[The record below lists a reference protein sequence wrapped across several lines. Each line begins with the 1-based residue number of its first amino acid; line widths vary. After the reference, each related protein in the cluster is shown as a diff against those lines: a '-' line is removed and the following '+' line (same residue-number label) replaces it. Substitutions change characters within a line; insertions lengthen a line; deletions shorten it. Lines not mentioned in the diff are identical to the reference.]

1 MDYVCID
8 LLEGDCLSARTLAV
22 YFDGKFED
30 NVTYALKDTPCG
42 DVVEK
47 KVCCFPKGVRHLFPR
62 DEALQEMN
70 AESYA
75 GTILWGS
82 KGQPIGLIAVIG
94 RQPMANTRLAESVL
108 QLVAVRAAGELE
120 RKCVE
125 EKLRENR
132 SRLDLALRSAHMGV
146 WRLDLIEKKRHF
158 DDQVCHLLGID
169 PAKFI
174 GTAEE
179 FYEAVHPDDRK
190 MLKAVW
196 ARTIKQDVPYESE
209 YRVVWPDGSVHY
221 VSARGKL
228 VHDDKGRPV
237 MVNGLIWDITDRK
250 QMEDEL
256 RRSRTELELRVRER
270 TVELSTTVTRLEQL
284 NEELQEFA
292 FIASHD
298 LQEPLRKIQIFGGM
312 LIKKHKDSL
321 SSEGKDYMER
331 LTKSANRMSE
341 LLRALLN
348 YSRTGTSKLN
358 FKSVS
363 LTEVAKDAASDL
375 EYTIAQAKGAVEI
388 SELPTV
394 DADAALLRQL
404 FQNVIGNSIKYR
416 KESEPPL
423 VKIYG
428 KIADATCQITIEDN
442 GIGFDERYKHKI
454 FKPFERLH
462 GKNTF
467 YSGTGMGLAICKKI
481 VNRHSGE
488 ITVTSVPKQGT
499 TFIVTLPM
507 EQKRGLNG

>member
-1 MDYVCID
+1 
-8 LLEGDCLSARTLAV
+8 
-22 YFDGKFED
+22 
-30 NVTYALKDTPCG
+30 
-42 DVVEK
+42 
-47 KVCCFPKGVRHLFPR
+47 
-62 DEALQEMN
+62 
-70 AESYA
+70 
-75 GTILWGS
+75 
-82 KGQPIGLIAVIG
+82 
-94 RQPMANTRLAESVL
+94 
-108 QLVAVRAAGELE
+108 
-120 RKCVE
+120 
-125 EKLRENR
+125 
-132 SRLDLALRSAHMGV
+132 MGV

-196 ARTIKQDVPYESE
+196 ARTIKQHVPYESE

-228 VHDDKGRPV
+228 VHDDTGRPV

-256 RRSRTELELRVRER
+256 RRSRTELESRVRER
-270 TVELSTTVTRLEQL
+270 TAELSTSVTRLEQL

-298 LQEPLRKIQIFGGM
+298 LQEPLRKIQIFGDM
-312 LIKKHKDSL
+312 LVKKHQDSL
-321 SSEGKDYMER
+321 SSEGKDYMGR
-331 LTKSANRMSE
+331 VTKSANRMSE

-358 FKSVS
+358 FKSVN
-363 LTEVAKDAASDL
+363 LTAVAKDAVSDL
-375 EYTIAQAKGAVEI
+375 EYMIAKAKGAVEI

-394 DADAALLRQL
+394 DADPALLRQL
-404 FQNVIGNSIKYR
+404 FQNVIGNSMKYR
-416 KESEPPL
+416 QESEPPI

-428 KIADATCQITIEDN
+428 SIADSVCQVFIEDN
-442 GIGFDERYKHKI
+442 GIGFEEEFTHKI

-462 GKNTF
+462 GRNAPYK
-467 YSGTGMGLAICKKI
+467 GTGMGLAICRKI
-481 VNRHSGE
+481 AARHGGDISARSTPG
-488 ITVTSVPKQGT
+488 QGA
-499 TFIVTLPM
+499 TFIVTLPI
-507 EQKRGLNG
+507 EQ